1 MKRPVLSG
9 CPISCFADEISASLE
24 RQIQVLNELGIKFV
38 EFRSADGTGVA
49 DFTDEKA
56 KEAKKRLDAAGI
68 RVSAV
73 GSPIG
78 KIGVND
84 DFASHMEKLQRIER
98 IADIFETPYIRMF
111 SFYLTEHTDP
121 KDSRDEVMHRMER
134 MVQEAKTN
142 HLVLLHENEKGIYG
156 DNAARCLDLMK
167 EFYGDHFKAT
177 FDFANF
183 IQCGQNTLEAYELLK
198 PYIEYVH
205 VKDARLADG
214 EVVPAG
220 TGDGQVAAIF
230 EKLDQTGFKGY
241 LSLEPHLAN
250 FTGLNNLEKDAAV
263 RAENDTEK
271 AFCVAYRA
279 LEGLIGKEPLL

>member
-1 MKRPVLSG
+1 MRKILSNCPV
-9 CPISCFADEISASLE
+9 SCFADEISVSLD

-49 DFTDEKA
+49 DFTDEQA

-68 RVSAV
+68 CVSAV

-78 KIGVND
+78 KIGIED
-84 DFASHMEKLQRIER
+84 DFEAHMKKLQRIER
-98 IADIFETPYIRMF
+98 IADIFETSYIRMF
-111 SFYLTEHTDP
+111 SFYLPEHLDP
-121 KDSRDEVMHRMER
+121 KDSRDEVMRRMEC
-134 MVQEAKTN
+134 MVKEAQKN

-183 IQCGQNTLEAYELLK
+183 IQCGQNTIEAYEMLK

-205 VKDARLADG
+205 VKDARMADG

-220 TGDGQVAAIF
+220 TGDGQLLDIF
-230 EKLDQTGFKGY
+230 EKLDASGYKGY

-250 FTGLNNLEKDAAV
+250 FAGLANLEKDAAV

-279 LEGLIGKEPLL
+279 LEGLLGRK

>member
-1 MKRPVLSG
+1 MKKILSN
-9 CPISCFADEISASLE
+9 CPISCFADEISVSLD

-49 DFTDEKA
+49 DFTDEQA

-78 KIGVND
+78 KIGIND
-84 DFASHMEKLQRIER
+84 DFEEHMKKLGRIER

-111 SFYLTEHTDP
+111 SFYMPEHLDP
-121 KDSRDEVMHRMER
+121 KDSRDEVMRRMEC
-134 MVQEAKTN
+134 MVKEAQKN

-183 IQCGQNTLEAYELLK
+183 IQCGQNTLEAYEMLK

-205 VKDARLADG
+205 VKD
-214 EVVPAG
+214 
-220 TGDGQVAAIF
+220 IF
-230 EKLDQTGFKGY
+230 EKLDASGYKGY

-250 FTGLNNLEKDAAV
+250 FAGLANLEKDAAV

-279 LEGLIGKEPLL
+279 LEGLLGK

>member
-1 MKRPVLSG
+1 MRKILSNCPV
-9 CPISCFADEISASLE
+9 SCFADEISVSLD

-49 DFTDEKA
+49 DFTDEQA

-78 KIGVND
+78 KIGIED
-84 DFASHMEKLQRIER
+84 DFEAHMKKLQRIEH

-111 SFYLTEHTDP
+111 SFYLPENADQ
-121 KDSRDEVMHRMER
+121 KDYRDAVMKRMER
-134 MVQEAKTN
+134 MVQEAKASR
-142 HLVLLHENEKGIYG
+142 LVLLHENEKGIYG

-183 IQCGQNTLEAYELLK
+183 IQCGQNTIEAYEMLK

-205 VKDARLADG
+205 VKDARMADG
-214 EVVPAG
+214 EVVPSG
-220 TGDGQVAAIF
+220 TGDGQ
-230 EKLDQTGFKGY
+230 
-241 LSLEPHLAN
+241 
-250 FTGLNNLEKDAAV
+250 
-263 RAENDTEK
+263 
-271 AFCVAYRA
+271 
-279 LEGLIGKEPLL
+279 

>member
-1 MKRPVLSG
+1 MRKILSNCPV
-9 CPISCFADEISASLE
+9 SCFADEISVSLD

-49 DFTDEKA
+49 DFTDEQA

-78 KIGVND
+78 KIGIED
-84 DFASHMEKLQRIER
+84 DFEAHMKKLQRIER

-111 SFYLTEHTDP
+111 SFYLPENADP
-121 KDSRDEVMHRMER
+121 KDYRDAVMKRMER
-134 MVQEAKTN
+134 MVQEAKASR
-142 HLVLLHENEKGIYG
+142 LVLLHENEKGIYG

-183 IQCGQNTLEAYELLK
+183 IQCGQNTIEAYEMLK

-205 VKDARLADG
+205 VKDARMADG
-214 EVVPAG
+214 EVVPSG
-220 TGDGQVAAIF
+220 TGDGQLAAIF
-230 EKLDQTGFKGY
+230 DKLDQSGYKGY

-250 FTGLNNLEKDAAV
+250 FAGLGSLEKDAAV
-263 RAENDTEK
+263 RAENDTDRK
-271 AFCVAYRA
+271 SVV
-279 LEGLIGKEPLL
+279 

>member
-1 MKRPVLSG
+1 MRRTILSG
-9 CPISCFADEISASLE
+9 CPVSCFADEIAAELG
-24 RQIQVLNELGIKFV
+24 RQIEVLKELGIGFV

-49 DFTDEKA
+49 DYTDEQARK
-56 KEAKKRLDAAGI
+56 AKKRLDDAGI

-78 KIGVND
+78 KIGIND
-84 DFASHMEKLQRIER
+84 DFEEHMKKFQRIER

-111 SFYLTEHTDP
+111 SFYLPEHTAPDE
-121 KDSRDEVMHRMER
+121 SRDEVMRRMDR
-134 MVQEAKTN
+134 MVQEAKSN

-156 DNAARCLDLMK
+156 DNAVRCLDLMK

-183 IQCGQNTLEAYELLK
+183 IQCGQDTLEAYELLK
-198 PYIEYVH
+198 PYIHYVH
-205 VKDARLADG
+205 VKDALLKDG

-220 TGDGQVAAIF
+220 NGDGHLAEIF
-230 EKLDQTGFKGY
+230 ARLDQSGYNGY

-250 FTGLNNLEKDAAV
+250 FAGLSSLEKDASV
-263 RAENDTEK
+263 RVENDTEK
-271 AFCVAYRA
+271 AFCIAYRS
-279 LEGLIGKEPLL
+279 LEGLLAGK

>member
-1 MKRPVLSG
+1 MKKILSNCPV
-9 CPISCFADEISASLE
+9 SCFADEISVSLD

-49 DFTDEKA
+49 DFTDEQA

-78 KIGVND
+78 KIGIED
-84 DFASHMEKLQRIER
+84 DFEAHMKKLQRIEH

-111 SFYLTEHTDP
+111 SFYLPENADQ
-121 KDSRDEVMHRMER
+121 KDYRDAVMKRMER
-134 MVQEAKTN
+134 MVQEAKASR
-142 HLVLLHENEKGIYG
+142 LVLLHENEKGIYG

-183 IQCGQNTLEAYELLK
+183 IQCGQNTIEAYEMLK

-205 VKDARLADG
+205 VKDARMADG
-214 EVVPAG
+214 EVVPSG
-220 TGDGQVAAIF
+220 TGDGQLAEIF
-230 EKLDQTGFKGY
+230 DKLDKSGYKGY

-250 FTGLNNLEKDAAV
+250 FAGLANLEKDAAV

-279 LEGLIGKEPLL
+279 LEGLLGK

>member
-1 MKRPVLSG
+1 MRKILSNCPV
-9 CPISCFADEISASLE
+9 SCFADEISVSLD

-49 DFTDEKA
+49 DFTDEQA
-56 KEAKKRLDAAGI
+56 KEAKKRLDAAEI

-78 KIGVND
+78 KIGIED
-84 DFASHMEKLQRIER
+84 DFEAHMKKLQRIEH

-111 SFYLTEHTDP
+111 SFYLPENADQ
-121 KDSRDEVMHRMER
+121 KDYRDAVMKRMER
-134 MVQEAKTN
+134 MVQEAKASR
-142 HLVLLHENEKGIYG
+142 LVLLHENEKGIYG
-156 DNAARCLDLMK
+156 DNATRCLDLMK

-183 IQCGQNTLEAYELLK
+183 IQCGQNTIEAYEMLK

-205 VKDARLADG
+205 VKDARMADG
-214 EVVPAG
+214 EVVVPG
-220 TGDGQVAAIF
+220 TGDGQLVAIF
-230 EKLDQTGFKGY
+230 DKLDQSGYKGY

-250 FTGLNNLEKDAAV
+250 FAGLGSLEKEAAV

-271 AFCVAYRA
+271 AFCIAYRA
-279 LEGLIGKEPLL
+279 LEGLLGK

>member
-1 MKRPVLSG
+1 MKKILSN
-9 CPISCFADEISASLE
+9 CPISCFADEISVSLD

-49 DFTDEKA
+49 DFTDEQA

-78 KIGVND
+78 KIGIND
-84 DFASHMEKLQRIER
+84 DFEEHMKKLGRIER

-111 SFYLTEHTDP
+111 SFYMPEHLDP
-121 KDSRDEVMHRMER
+121 KDSRDEVMRRMEC
-134 MVQEAKTN
+134 MVKD
-142 HLVLLHENEKGIYG
+142 ENEKGIYG

-183 IQCGQNTLEAYELLK
+183 IQCGQNTLEAYEMLK

-205 VKDARLADG
+205 VKDARLSDG

-220 TGDGQVAAIF
+220 TGDGQLLDIF
-230 EKLDQTGFKGY
+230 EKLDASGYKGY

-250 FTGLNNLEKDAAV
+250 FAGLANLEKDAAV

-279 LEGLIGKEPLL
+279 LEGLLGK